1 MNKVWLSGLRFMLQK
16 DVNLSKI
23 NYKQGN
29 QCFAN
34 KIFVILCFC
43 PLSLIINQIPRGN
56 NKTPKTCKD
65 LYRFRVQKTKKIK
78 KCVVVLYFY

>member
-23 NYKQGN
+23 HYKQGY

-43 PLSLIINQIPRGN
+43 PLSLIINQIP
-56 NKTPKTCKD
+56 
-65 LYRFRVQKTKKIK
+65 
-78 KCVVVLYFY
+78 